1 MASRPDDASALRSD
15 TIDES
20 GEAVITRV
28 GGGMLRGSRSG
39 GIVRFLGVP
48 YAAAPFGP
56 LRFAAPAP
64 HPGWSGERDATR
76 PGATA
81 PQAPYGGGLE
91 RVLPSVEVAGDE
103 ILNVNVWAPEPGQA
117 DPTPEFDGVGGPQA
131 PAGGRALQPV
141 LVWVH
146 GGALSRGANALDSY
160 DGSSFARDGVVFVA
174 INYRLGS
181 EGFSVLEGAPLNLG
195 LLDVIA
201 ALRWVRREIGAFGGD
216 PGQITVAGQ
225 SAGASLIAA
234 ALAHPDGKGLADRA
248 ILQSGPLAARPRER
262 AGRITR
268 LIAKDLGIAAD
279 RDAFASV
286 APDELVAAQLRVTA
300 GTTPVTG
307 GPGFALAVGEGL
319 ADPED
324 VLGAGAADAIP
335 VLIGSTREEA
345 RLWLEPTGLTARI
358 SALHLAAARLS
369 FKIRGA
375 TMRVYRRN
383 RPGASRG
390 ELFGALAT
398 DLLLR
403 LPINRFADARLG
415 RGAATWVY
423 EFGWSSP
430 RLGLGAA
437 HCMELPAVFDRLDAA
452 DALALTGGAAPE
464 SLAGEMH
471 GAWVAFATQGDP
483 GWERWTA
490 ERPVRTFDAQ
500 TRTVLAPRE
509 DERACWD

>member
-1 MASRPDDASALRSD
+1 MASRPDDAAALQTD
-15 TIDES
+15 QIDEPR
-20 GEAVITRV
+20 EAVVV
-28 GGGMLRGSRSG
+28 GVGSGVLRGSRAD
-39 GIVRFLGVP
+39 GIARFLGVP
-48 YAAAPFGP
+48 YASAPFGP
-56 LRFAAPAP
+56 LRFAPPSA

-91 RVLPSVEVAGDE
+91 QVLPSVAVAGDE
-103 ILNVNVWAPEPGQA
+103 ILNVNVW
-117 DPTPEFDGVGGPQA
+117 TPETGQTAPSPAGDGVGGSEA
-131 PAGGRALQPV
+131 PAEGRALRPV

-160 DGSSFARDGVVFVA
+160 DGSTFARDGVVFVA

-201 ALRWVRREIGAFGGD
+201 ALRWVRHEIHAFGGD
-216 PGQITVAGQ
+216 PEQITVAGQ

-234 ALAHPDGKGLADRA
+234 ALAHPDGAGLAGRA
-248 ILQSGPLAARPRER
+248 ILQSGPLAARSRER

-268 LIAKDLGIAAD
+268 LIAKDLGIAAE
-279 RDAFASV
+279 RDAFAAV
-286 APDELVAAQLRVTA
+286 APDDLVAAQLRVTA

-307 GPGFALAVGEGL
+307 GPGFALAIGDGL
-319 ADPED
+319 PDPEAA
-324 VLGAGAADAIP
+324 LGAGAADAIP

-358 SALHLAAARLS
+358 SALHLAAARLN

-403 LPINRFADARLG
+403 LPINRLADARLR

-423 EFGWSSP
+423 EFAWSSP

-452 DALALTGGAAPE
+452 DGLALTGGEAPE

-471 GAWVAFATQGDP
+471 DAWVAIARHGDP

-490 ERPVRTFDAQ
+490 DRPVRTFDTE
-500 TRTVLAPRE
+500 TRTVLGPRE
-509 DERACWD
+509 DERASWD

>member
-1 MASRPDDASALRSD
+1 MASRPEDASALRSD
-15 TIDES
+15 TIDEPR
-20 GEAVITRV
+20 EAVSVRV

-39 GIVRFLGVP
+39 GIARFLGVP

-56 LRFAAPAP
+56 LRFAPPAP
-64 HPGWSGERDATR
+64 HPGWPGERDATQ

-91 RVLPSVEVAGDE
+91 QVLPSVEVAGDE
-103 ILNVNVWAPEPGQA
+103 ILNVNVWAPGIGAAEEMRESDGA
-117 DPTPEFDGVGGPQA
+117 PEA
-131 PAGGRALQPV
+131 TATGRASLPV

-146 GGALSRGANALDSY
+146 GGALSRGANALESY
-160 DGSSFARDGVVFVA
+160 DGTTFARDGVVFVA

-181 EGFSVLEGAPLNLG
+181 EGFSVLDGAPLNLG

-201 ALRWVRREIGAFGGD
+201 ALRWVRQEIGAFGGD
-216 PGQITVAGQ
+216 PARVTVAGQ

-234 ALAHPDGKGLADRA
+234 ALAHPDGAGLADRV

-268 LIAKDLGIAAD
+268 LIAKDLGIAAE
-279 RDAFASV
+279 RDAFAAI
-286 APDELVAAQLRVTA
+286 APDGLVAAQLRVTA

-307 GPGFALAVGEGL
+307 GPGFALAVGDGL
-319 ADPED
+319 PDPE
-324 VLGAGAADAIP
+324 VALGGGAADAVP

-375 TMRVYRRN
+375 TMRAYRRN

-390 ELFGALAT
+390 ELFGALAS
-398 DLLLR
+398 DILLR
-403 LPINRFADARLG
+403 LPINRLADARLA
-415 RGAATWVY
+415 RGVPTWVY
-423 EFGWSSP
+423 EFAWSSP

-464 SLAGEMH
+464 SLADEMH
-471 GAWVAFATQGDP
+471 GAWVAFATHGDP
-483 GWERWTA
+483 GWESWTA
-490 ERPVRTFDAQ
+490 DRPVRTFDTE

-509 DERACWD
+509 DERASWE

>member
-1 MASRPDDASALRSD
+1 MASRPDDAAALRPD
-15 TIDES
+15 TIDAP
-20 GEAVITRV
+20 GEAVIV
-28 GGGMLRGSRSG
+28 GIGGGMLRGSRAD
-39 GIVRFLGVP
+39 GIARFLGVP

-91 RVLPSVEVAGDE
+91 RVLPSVEVVGDE
-103 ILNVNVWAPEPGQA
+103 ILNVNVWAPEGGAAGPTSDEPGEA
-117 DPTPEFDGVGGPQA
+117 GAPT
-131 PAGGRALQPV
+131 GRPLLPV

-160 DGSSFARDGVVFVA
+160 DGSTFARDGVVFVS

-201 ALRWVRREIGAFGGD
+201 ALRWVRQEIRAFGGD
-216 PGQITVAGQ
+216 PGLITVAGQ

-234 ALAHPDGKGLADRA
+234 ALAHPDGAGIADRA

-268 LIAKDLGIAAD
+268 LIAKDLRIAAD
-279 RDAFASV
+279 RDAFAAV
-286 APDELVAAQLRVTA
+286 APDDLVAAQLRVTA

-307 GPGFALAVGEGL
+307 GPGFALAVGDGL
-319 ADPED
+319 LDPE
-324 VLGAGAADAIP
+324 VALGEGAADAIP
-335 VLIGSTREEA
+335 VLIGSTAEEA

-375 TMRVYRRN
+375 TMRLYRSN

-423 EFGWSSP
+423 EFAWSSP

-464 SLAGEMH
+464 TLAGEMH
-471 GAWVAFATQGDP
+471 GAWVAFATHGDP
-483 GWERWTA
+483 GWEQWTA
-490 ERPVRTFDAQ
+490 DRPVRTFDAQ

-509 DERACWD
+509 DERASWD

>member
-1 MASRPDDASALRSD
+1 MASPADDRVALPDAETDLGVVSP
-15 TIDES
+15 T
-20 GEAVITRV
+20 AVLARV
-28 GGGMLRGSRSG
+28 RGGMLRGSRDG
-39 GIVRFLGVP
+39 GIARFVGVP
-48 YAAAPFGP
+48 YAAAPFGDA
-56 LRFAAPAP
+56 RFAPPAP

-91 RVLPSVEVAGDE
+91 QVLPSVEVPGDE
-103 ILNVNVWAPEPGQA
+103 ILNLNVWAPEAPG
-117 DPTPEFDGVGGPQA
+117 PH
-131 PAGGRALQPV
+131 PV
-141 LVWVH
+141 IVWVH
-146 GGALSRGANALDSY
+146 GGALSRGSNALDSY
-160 DGSSFARDGVVFVA
+160 DGRTFARDGVVFVA
-174 INYRLGS
+174 INYRVGS
-181 EGFSVLEGAPLNLG
+181 EGFSVLDGAPLNLG

-201 ALRWVRREIGAFGGD
+201 ALRWVRSEIGAFGGD
-216 PGQITVAGQ
+216 PARVTVAGQ

-234 ALAHPDGKGLADRA
+234 ALVHPDGTGLADRA
-248 ILQSGPLAARPRER
+248 IMQSGPLAARPREK
-262 AGRITR
+262 AARITR
-268 LIAKDLGIAAD
+268 LIAKDLGIAAT
-279 RDAFASV
+279 RDAFAEV
-286 APDELVAAQLRVTA
+286 APEELVAAQLRVTA

-307 GPGFALAVGEGL
+307 GPGFMLATGDGL
-319 ADPED
+319 PDPEAA
-324 VLGAGAADAIP
+324 LGDGAADAIP

-345 RLWLEPTGLTARI
+345 RLWLEPTGLTSRI
-358 SALHLAAARLS
+358 SAVHLAAARLS

-375 TMRVYRRN
+375 TMRAYRRN

-437 HCMELPAVFDRLDAA
+437 HCMDLPAVFDRLDAP
-452 DALALTGGAAPE
+452 DAVALTGGAAPG

-471 GAWVAFATQGDP
+471 GAWVAFATHGDP
-483 GWERWTA
+483 GWQQWTA
-490 ERPVRTFDAQ
+490 ERPVQTFD
-500 TRTVLAPRE
+500 TRTGIVLAPRE
-509 DERACWD
+509 DERASWD

>member
-1 MASRPDDASALRSD
+1 MASRPDEAAALRPEE
-15 TIDES
+15 TDES
-20 GEAVITRV
+20 HETVTARIGS
-28 GGGMLRGSRSG
+28 GMLRGSRVG
-39 GIVRFLGVP
+39 GIARFLGVP
-48 YAAAPFGP
+48 YAAAPFGE
-56 LRFAAPAP
+56 LRFAPPAP
-64 HPGWSGERDATR
+64 HPGWSEERDATR
-76 PGATA
+76 WGATA
-81 PQAPYGGGLE
+81 PQAPYAGGLE
-91 RVLPSVEVAGDE
+91 QVLPSVEIDGEE
-103 ILNVNVWAPEPGQA
+103 ILNLNVWTPAAEAPSTG
-117 DPTPEFDGVGGPQA
+117 A
-131 PAGGRALQPV
+131 PLRPV
-141 LVWVH
+141 MVWVH

-160 DGSSFARDGVVFVA
+160 DGTTFARDGLVFVA
-174 INYRLGS
+174 INYRLGA

-201 ALRWVRREIGAFGGD
+201 ALRWVREEIRAFGGD
-216 PGQITVAGQ
+216 PARITVAGQ

-234 ALAHPDGKGLADRA
+234 ALAHTDGIGLADRA
-248 ILQSGPLAARPRER
+248 ILQSGPLTARPRGR

-268 LIAKDLGIAAD
+268 LIAKDLGIAEE
-279 RDAFASV
+279 RDAFAS
-286 APDELVAAQLRVTA
+286 ADPGDLVAAQLRVTA

-307 GPGFALAVGEGL
+307 GPGYTLAVGEGL
-319 ADPED
+319 PDPE
-324 VLGAGAADAIP
+324 VALGAGAADAIP
-335 VLIGSTREEA
+335 VLIGSTKEEA

-375 TMRVYRRN
+375 TMRCYRRN

-423 EFGWSSP
+423 EFAWPSP

-437 HCMELPAVFDRLDAA
+437 HCMELPAVFDRLDAP
-452 DALALTGGAAPE
+452 DAVALTGGAAPA
-464 SLAGEMH
+464 SLAAEMH
-471 GAWVAFATQGDP
+471 GAWVAFATDGDP
-483 GWERWTA
+483 GWERWAA
-490 ERPVRTFDAQ
+490 ERPVRTFDVQ

-509 DERACWD
+509 DERASWE

>member
-1 MASRPDDASALRSD
+1 MASRPDDAAAVRAD
-15 TIDES
+15 EIDEPD
-20 GEAVITRV
+20 EAVVARV
-28 GGGMLRGSRSG
+28 GGGMLRGSRVD
-39 GIVRFLGVP
+39 GIDRFLGVP

-56 LRFAAPAP
+56 LRFARPEP
-64 HPGWSGERDATR
+64 HPGWTGGRDATR

-91 RVLPSVEVAGDE
+91 QVLPSIEVPGDE
-103 ILNVNVWAPEPGQA
+103 ILNLNVWAPSTEARVDGTTLDEVG
-117 DPTPEFDGVGGPQA
+117 DPSGA
-131 PAGGRALQPV
+131 PTLRPV

-146 GGALSRGANALDSY
+146 GGALSRGANSLDSY
-160 DGSSFARDGVVFVA
+160 DGSTFARDGVVFVS
-174 INYRLGS
+174 INYRVGS
-181 EGFSVLEGAPLNLG
+181 EGFSVLEDAPLNLG
-195 LLDVIA
+195 LLDVMA
-201 ALRWVRREIGAFGGD
+201 ALRWVRSEIAAFGGD
-216 PGQITVAGQ
+216 PGRITVAGQ

-234 ALAHPDGKGLADRA
+234 ALAHPDGAGLADRA
-248 ILQSGPLAARPRER
+248 ILQSGPLAARPRDR
-262 AGRITR
+262 AARITR
-268 LIAKDLGIAAD
+268 LIAKDLGVAAD
-279 RDAFASV
+279 REGFASV
-286 APDELVAAQLRVTA
+286 APAELVAAQLRVTA

-307 GPGFALAVGEGL
+307 GPGFALAAGEGL
-319 ADPED
+319 PDPE
-324 VLGAGAADAIP
+324 VALGAGAADAIP

-345 RLWLEPTGLTARI
+345 RLWLEPTGLTSRI

-403 LPINRFADARLG
+403 LPINRLADARLG
-415 RGAATWVY
+415 RGAETWVY

-437 HCMELPAVFDRLDAA
+437 HCMELPAVFDRLDAD
-452 DALALTGGAAPE
+452 DAVALTGGAAPA

-471 GAWVAFATQGDP
+471 GAWVAFATHGDP

-490 ERPVRTFDAQ
+490 DRPVRTFDVQ

-509 DERACWD
+509 DERASWE